1 DGGGFGCYNFAMPT
15 FTGGEISDN
24 VASDEGG
31 GVYSYLSTFAIEDS
45 SVCGNAPDHIWGAWY
60 DLGGNDFSDACGD
73 DDGPGLCPGDTN
85 TDYSID
91 VLDLLYVIA
100 VWGTDNPAG
109 DINRDGWVD
118 VMDLLE
124 VIGNWGACN
133 E

>member
-1 DGGGFGCYNFAMPT
+1 MFSEHSIAWLTGTT
-15 FTGGEISDN
+15 FCANLPDN
-24 VASDEGG
+24 IIGPWVDQ
-31 GVYSYLSTFAIEDS
+31 
-45 SVCGNAPDHIWGAWY
+45 
-60 DLGGNDFSDACGD
+60 GGNELSSTCGD
-73 DDGPGLCPGDTN
+73 DDGLGLCPGDTN
-85 TDYSID
+85 TDYDVD

-124 VIGNWGACN
+124 VIGNWGTCN